1 MIVRL
6 MPLRTAAVA
15 GLLSVP
21 LAGCALLAPPN
32 PIEAE
37 RVMVNAPSV
46 VAELQAARLPEQLI
60 QFPRRAPVVE
70 LSAMQV
76 LEDFVPADYK
86 VFPDPAIDLSKV
98 VRYDSSRSWTDSMA
112 RAFADAGIH
121 ISVDAA
127 EKSIRLEPEQRKW
140 WSNLWSQF

>member
-1 MIVRL
+1 
-6 MPLRTAAVA
+6 
-15 GLLSVP
+15 
-21 LAGCALLAPPN
+21 
-32 PIEAE
+32 
-37 RVMVNAPSV
+37 MVNTPGV
-46 VAELQAARLPEQLI
+46 IAELQAARLPEQLN

-70 LSAMQV
+70 LSVMQV

-112 RAFADAGIH
+112 RAFADADIR
-121 ISVDAA
+121 ISIDASG
-127 EKSIRLEPEQRKW
+127 KSIKLDPEQRKW